1 MFSAFYNRSKIRS
14 WGSGGDSPN
23 QIFQQEVV
31 NIYFWKSPLF
41 LIFQKIW
48 KIIKISVVSLVCKLP
63 ITTCIFWKTIIF
75 KGICVYFIINFSY
88 RKSKSLI
95 LLHYYMNLHI
105 FI

>member
-1 MFSAFYNRSKIRS
+1 MLKVFCRSEIRS

-63 ITTCIFWKTIIF
+63 ITYMYILENN
-75 KGICVYFIINFSY
+75 YF
-88 RKSKSLI
+88 
-95 LLHYYMNLHI
+95 
-105 FI
+105 